1 MAIEVV
7 RATVE
12 DWERIR
18 AVRLRALADA
28 PDAFWTL
35 LEDEQRRPAV
45 EWQAHLASEDEI
57 SLLGLHDGQDA
68 GLVWG
73 ARHHSHIGDDQ
84 PDGLDDAGLYGMWVA
99 PEARGSGLAE
109 ALVRA
114 VVEWARETGY
124 SSLRLDVND
133 TNVAAQR
140 LYAKCGFEPTGHRDQ
155 FPPPRDHIHE
165 HELAIHF
172 D

>member
-1 MAIEVV
+1 MVIEVV
-7 RATVE
+7 RAGVD
-12 DWERIR
+12 DWERVR

-35 LEDEQRRPAV
+35 LEDDEQRPPESWKV
-45 EWQAHLASEDEI
+45 HLRSDGEI
-57 SLLGLHDGQDA
+57 SLLGMHEGRDA

-73 ARHHSHIGDDQ
+73 APHHSHLGEEPSQIRE
-84 PDGLDDAGLYGMWVA
+84 AGLYGMWVA
-99 PEARGSGLAE
+99 PEARGTGLAE
-109 ALVRA
+109 ALVRG
-114 VVEWARETGY
+114 VIEWARDAGFTV
-124 SSLRLDVND
+124 LRLDVND

-140 LYAKCGFEPTGHRDQ
+140 LYARCGFEPTGHRDQ

-172 D
+172 

>member
-1 MAIEVV
+1 MAIDVV
-7 RATVE
+7 RATVA

-35 LEDEQRRPAV
+35 LEDEEQRSP
-45 EWQAHLASEDEI
+45 ESWQAHLRKDTELSV
-57 SLLGLHDGQDA
+57 LGLYGGQDA

-73 ARHHSHIGDDQ
+73 APHHSHIGEELHEV
-84 PDGLDDAGLYGMWVA
+84 PEEAGLYGMWVA

-109 ALVRA
+109 ALVRT
-114 VVEWARETGY
+114 VIDWARQTGY
-124 SSLRLDVND
+124 SVLKLDVND
-133 TNVAAQR
+133 TNLAAQR
-140 LYAKCGFEPTGHRDQ
+140 LYARCGFEPTGHRDQ

-172 D
+172 